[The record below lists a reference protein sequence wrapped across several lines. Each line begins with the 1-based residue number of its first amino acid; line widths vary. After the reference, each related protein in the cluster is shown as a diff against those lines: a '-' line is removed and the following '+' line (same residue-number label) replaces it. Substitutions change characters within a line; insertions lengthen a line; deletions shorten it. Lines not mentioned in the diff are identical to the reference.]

1 MGTTAPLRLG
11 SPAMFTDKWEGRL
24 TSIEVD
30 EDWRVLNVGVSRG
43 GLRRQTSVRLPFS
56 AAVAWSGARVAFACR
71 SAQAFARE
79 LPPVAAPAR
88 PLSVSTPVSVA
99 GATLV
104 GLLVEP
110 THRAATDILL
120 RIGRE
125 ERRAHLQD
133 LRWEGKTLGLTVQ
146 PEALPLYVAD
156 EELVRRVL
164 AALSDRHLLAPEDRR
179 TVVAEASGGVVQLT
193 GNVRTKAAARRAA
206 AAAATVPGVVR
217 VENAIVDDA
226 SLEVTAGRALD
237 AAGLQRTAQIFV
249 RSAWGEVTLLGRAPT
264 VAIAEEAVRVV
275 RDLPGVR
282 TVRSCVQI
290 DGTSR
295 TLAA

>member
-43 GLRRQTSVRLPFS
+43 GLRRPKFVRLPFS
-56 AAVAWSGARVAFACR
+56 AVVAWSEERVAFGCG
-71 SAQAFARE
+71 SEQAFARE
-79 LPPVAAPAR
+79 FPPVAAPAR
-88 PLSVSTPVSVA
+88 PLSVSTPVSVP
-99 GATLV
+99 GAVLV

-110 THRAATDILL
+110 THHAGSDVIL
-120 RIGRE
+120 RIGRG
-125 ERRAHLQD
+125 ERRAHVGHL
-133 LRWEGKTLGLTVQ
+133 LWEGKTLGLTVQ

-156 EELVRRVL
+156 KELARRVL
-164 AALSDRHLLAPEDRR
+164 AALSDRNILAPEDRR
-179 TVVAEASGGVVQLT
+179 TLVAEASDGVVRLT
-193 GNVRTKAAARRAA
+193 GNVSSKAAARRAA
-206 AAAATVPGVVR
+206 AVAATVPGVVR

-226 SLEVTAGRALD
+226 SLEVIAGRALD
-237 AAGLQRTAQIFV
+237 VAGLQRMAQIFV
-249 RSAWGEVTLLGRAPT
+249 RSTWGEVTLLGRAPT
-264 VAIAEEAVRVV
+264 VAIAEEAARVV

-282 TVRSCVQI
+282 AVRSRVQV
-290 DGTSR
+290 DGPSR

>member
-1 MGTTAPLRLG
+1 MGTTTPLRLG
-11 SPAMFTDKWEGRL
+11 TPAMFTDKWEGRL
-24 TSIEVD
+24 ASIEVD

-43 GLRRQTSVRLPFS
+43 GLRRPTSVRLPFS
-56 AAVAWSGARVAFACR
+56 TVVAWSGERVAFAC
-71 SAQAFARE
+71 SSEQAFARE
-79 LPPVAAPAR
+79 FPPVAAPAR
-88 PLSVSTPVSVA
+88 PLSATTPVSVA

-110 THRAATDILL
+110 THRAGTDILL

-125 ERRAHLQD
+125 ERRAHLRH

-164 AALSDRHLLAPEDRR
+164 AALSDRYLLAPEDRR
-179 TVVAEASGGVVQLT
+179 TVAAAASDGVVQLR
-193 GNVRTKAAARRAA
+193 GNVRSKAAARRAA
-206 AAAATVPGVVR
+206 AAAAAVPGVVR

-264 VAIAEEAVRVV
+264 VAIAEEAARVV

-282 TVRSCVQI
+282 AVRSCVQI
-290 DGTSR
+290 DGTSQ